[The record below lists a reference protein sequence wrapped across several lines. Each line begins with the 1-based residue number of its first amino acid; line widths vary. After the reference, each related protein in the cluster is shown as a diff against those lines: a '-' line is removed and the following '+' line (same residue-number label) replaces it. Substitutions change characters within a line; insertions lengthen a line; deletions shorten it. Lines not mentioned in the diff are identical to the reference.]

1 MNTVTHIAAAS
12 RQGTIRNSVWM
23 PWVVLFVLF
32 APPGIRFLLGTSSNT
47 AGLVLVCTVV
57 CGLAIVNGQF
67 VKGGFGRWAIG
78 GAAATILVLMF
89 HLTIAIYLP
98 RVPQVFDAA
107 RTGASLLS
115 YIVCAVTAGVIADWL
130 IKAPP
135 HEIDRIGVIVRWL
148 LVGIGLWCFIGYQPP
163 SPLDPPRPAFPF
175 TEPSH
180 FALTAAPFVIDGCLR
195 QTLWKRIGWLLVWLG
210 IGFINQSLS
219 LMVATSIAAVVCLPI
234 AYALTGVAI
243 AAIVAAGL
251 DLQYYADRLDLSEN
265 SSNLSSLVYQQGWEL
280 LREGFTYSRGWGI
293 GFQQL
298 GFAPLNVPTSDI
310 IYRILSDDTNLRDG
324 SFLAAKLISEF
335 GVFGVALIAAFMV
348 VAVRWALYLRVMVRE
363 PRRAQDANVR
373 FAASMV
379 CAFMTEMFIR
389 DLGYFSGTVVLLA
402 ACLMALPEL
411 RRRGTVQA

>member
-1 MNTVTHIAAAS
+1 MDTVAHIADTPGGGA
-12 RQGTIRNSVWM
+12 IRHSIWM
-23 PWVVLFVLF
+23 TVLVLFVLF

-47 AGLVLVCTVV
+47 AGLVLVCTIV
-57 CGLAIVNGQF
+57 CGLAIVNGRF
-67 VKGGFGRWAIG
+67 VKGGFARWSIG
-78 GAAATILVLMF
+78 GALVTILILVF

-98 RVPQVFDAA
+98 RVPQALDIA

-135 HEIDRIGVIVRWL
+135 HEVDRIGTIVRWL

-180 FALTAAPFVIDGCLR
+180 FALMAAPFVIDGCLR
-195 QTLWKRIGWLLVWLG
+195 QTLWKRIAWLLVWLG

-219 LMVATSIAAVVCLPI
+219 LMIATSIAAVISLPV
-234 AYALTGVAI
+234 AYAFAGIAL
-243 AAIVAAGL
+243 AAIVAASL
-251 DLQYYADRLDLSEN
+251 DLQYYADRLDLSQN

-280 LREGFTYSRGWGI
+280 MREGFVYSKGWGI

-335 GVFGVALIAAFMV
+335 GVFGVMV
-348 VAVRWALYLRVMVRE
+348 VAGFLAMTIRSTLYLRAMVRA
-363 PRRAQDANVR
+363 PGRAKDANVR

-402 ACLMALPEL
+402 ACLMALPQL
-411 RRRGTVQA
+411 RRYASVPA